1 MTHVHLSS
9 RNSAAK
15 CSAAPEPKV
24 DHVGSASPALG
35 STRKGWALYGPM
47 CPRPMPNCG
56 SECNKR
62 IENLKQLGTCLDRR
76 TWKAKRVDDWQRR
89 RWPPPSPPQQQE
101 QQQQRTHT
109 HKPGLTQAPLT
120 AQSLSHMPSARLPPW
135 KNDQIYKKKSK
146 INNTKIELFLG
157 VRFQNNETVQLLKVV
172 VMPNLNFFQAHFY
185 KLIRLNASASSIYFL
200 HFAFMFLLL
209 VFMSFHF
216 NCMSFHFGDPRS

>member
-1 MTHVHLSS
+1 
-9 RNSAAK
+9 
-15 CSAAPEPKV
+15 
-24 DHVGSASPALG
+24 
-35 STRKGWALYGPM
+35 
-47 CPRPMPNCG
+47 MPNCG

-109 HKPGLTQAPLT
+109 QTRPDTGTTHCSVTQSYAQRPLAPLKEW
-120 AQSLSHMPSARLPPW
+120 S
-135 KNDQIYKKKSK
+135 NIFKKKSK

-172 VMPNLNFFQAHFY
+172 VQTWTFFRRTASRYDFY

-209 VFMSFHF
+209 VFMSIHF